1 MIFSYGANH
10 KTDVLNSFGFTTK
23 DGLVVDKNTGNVVND
38 NLGQPLTVKRFGG
51 LRKGSIEFI
60 NKDVA
65 SLIKLRK
72 KIRGK

>member
-1 MIFSYGANH
+1 MIFSYNPNRKA
-10 KTDVLNSFGFTTK
+10 DIIRAFGFDTK
-23 DGLVVDKNTGNVVND
+23 DGLIIDKGSGNVVKD
-38 NLGQPLTVKRFGG
+38 NLDQPLSYKRFGG
-51 LRKGSIEFI
+51 VRKGSIEII